1 MLDRSLDQMTKLYQ
15 HHAPTAQQPP
25 LARRRPFLILVLGA
39 LISALTAGTALA
51 YPARLNPHRGAY
63 IGAHAGPRGGESNT
77 SAYLRFE
84 RTIGRKT
91 KIHHQYYK
99 WDSVFPS
106 QLQHWDHQH
115 GRIPFL
121 NWTALKKGG
130 SFVPWGEIA
139 NGSQDRLIAH
149 RAHDFKRFGHP
160 IYLTFQHEPENNV
173 PQFGTPYDFAAAFRR
188 IVTVFRQQGVRNVA
202 FVWTM
207 MAWSFDSN
215 NSVAGMYYPGDR
227 YVDFVASDGYN
238 WYGARSG
245 EEWRQFGSIF
255 QGTRKFALRHHK
267 PWIVAEFGAIEDPST
282 PTRKAAWIRQTLV
295 AARQWKE
302 LAAVLYFDSIK
313 TSFYWAV
320 DSSRLATRAF
330 HDLAASRYFR
340 R

>member
-1 MLDRSLDQMTKLYQ
+1 MLDRSLDQMT
-15 HHAPTAQQPP
+15 TAHQ
-25 LARRRPFLILVLGA
+25 ARTLHQRPRARTRPCRILTLGIV
-39 LISALTAGTALA
+39 ISALTAGTAVA

-63 IGAHAGPRGGESNT
+63 IGAHAAPRGGESNT
-77 SAYLRFE
+77 QAYVRYE

-99 WDSVFPS
+99 WDSAIPLS
-106 QLQHWDHQH
+106 LQDWDRQT

-121 NWTALKKGG
+121 NWAALRTNG

-139 NGSQDRLIAH
+139 NGSQDRWIAQ
-149 RAHDFKRFGHP
+149 RARDFKRFGKP

-188 IVTVFRQQGVRNVA
+188 IVTVFRQERVRNVA

-207 MAWSFDSN
+207 MAWSFDPKN
-215 NSVAGMYYPGDR
+215 MVANMYYPGDK

-238 WYGARSG
+238 WYGVRSG
-245 EEWRQFGSIF
+245 ERWRHFQSIF
-255 QGTRKFALRHHK
+255 QGTRRFAHRHRK
-267 PWIVAEFGAIEDPST
+267 PWIVAEFGAIEDPSASG
-282 PTRKAAWIRQTLV
+282 RKANWIRQTLP
-295 AARQWKE
+295 AMRRWPD

-313 TSFYWAV
+313 SNNHWAV
-320 DSSRLATRAF
+320 DSSGSATRAF
-330 HDLAASRYFR
+330 HALAGASYFR